1 MIKLSLELDS
11 ELWTL
16 VCNVSNG
23 STRLVDTF
31 SARDA
36 AEFSGVSLAMV
47 NYLCRHRIVVP
58 AIGRKRGRGVQR
70 QFSFGDI
77 VVLKAIAKLLDGG
90 VSVYRLKRALASLR
104 SLHAEITT
112 ETLPAAYL
120 VTNGR
125 DVYFRHK
132 SGVFE
137 LLGTGQFGFAF
148 IVEIDSVRRE
158 AVTFA
163 KRRAAESSDRRRTRV
178 GTSRRTRGG

>member
-1 MIKLSLELDS
+1 MNFRPSQHNV
-11 ELWTL
+11 T
-16 VCNVSNG
+16 NVSPQI
-23 STRLVDTF
+23 VDSF

-58 AIGRKRGRGVQR
+58 AIGPKRGRGVQR
-70 QFSFGDI
+70 RFSFGDI

-90 VSVYRLKRALASLR
+90 VSVYRLKRALTSLR
-104 SLHAEITT
+104 SLHGDITT
-112 ETLPAAYL
+112 EGLPAAYL

-137 LLGTGQFGFAF
+137 LLATGQFGFAF

-163 KRRAAESSDRRRTRV
+163 KARTAAISDRRR
-178 GTSRRTRGG
+178 SPPASPRRARGG